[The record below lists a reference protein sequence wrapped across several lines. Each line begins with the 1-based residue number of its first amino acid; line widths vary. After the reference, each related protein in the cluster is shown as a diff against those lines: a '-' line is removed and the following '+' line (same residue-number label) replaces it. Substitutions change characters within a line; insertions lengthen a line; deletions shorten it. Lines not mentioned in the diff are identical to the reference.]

1 MSPIRTALCTL
12 AALALLGAGAAF
24 AQTVAITGGKVITNT
39 AQGQIENGVVLIRS
53 GKILAVGGPDT
64 AIPAGAKR
72 LDASGKW
79 VTPGLFA
86 PFSRVGLVEVQLED
100 STNDVSAGKAKMSAA
115 LDAADGFNPKAEA
128 IAITKIEGM
137 TRIGVAP
144 DAGATIF
151 AGNGFVAD
159 TSGAF
164 DSITQGKAFMF
175 AQMGE
180 RGAALAG
187 GSRPAAWAY
196 LRNALAEARAFR
208 PGRKRDAHTLLSD
221 ADAAALQLVADGRM
235 LFLVHV
241 ERASDLM
248 NLVRLHQAQ
257 PQLRLVAVGASEGWM
272 VAGAL
277 ARANIPAIIEPQ
289 DNLPASFETL
299 GATMENAARL
309 HKAGVRIAIAQINE
323 GFNARLAPQQAG
335 DAVPYGLPW
344 DAAFKAITLE
354 PAKIFG
360 LDDRLGAL
368 KKGMVA
374 DVVVWNGDPL
384 ELMTGAEHV
393 FINGHEQSL
402 TSRQTR
408 LRDRYMDLSNPK
420 KKPFAYR

>member
-1 MSPIRTALCTL
+1 MSPLRTAFAAL
-12 AALALLGAGAAF
+12 AALALTGAGAAA
-24 AQTVAITGGKVITNT
+24 AQTIAITGGKVVTNT
-39 AQGQIENGVVLIRS
+39 PRGQIENGVVIIKD
-53 GKILAVGGPDT
+53 GKIAAVGDAAT
-64 AIPAGAKR
+64 AIPDGAKR
-72 LDASGKW
+72 IDASGKW

-100 STNDVSAGKAKMSAA
+100 STNDVRASKAKMSAA
-115 LDAADGFNPKAEA
+115 LNAADGFNPKAEA

-137 TRIGVAP
+137 TRIAVGP

-151 AGNGFVAD
+151 AGSGFVAD
-159 TSGAF
+159 TSGGF
-164 DSITQGKAFMF
+164 DSITKDKAFLF

-180 RGAALAG
+180 RGADLAG

-196 LRNALAEARAFR
+196 LRRALDEARSYR
-208 PGRKRDAHTLLSD
+208 PGRVRDAQTLLSD
-221 ADAAALQLVADGRM
+221 ADAAALKPVAEGRM

-248 NLVRLHQAQ
+248 NLVRLHEQQ

-272 VAGAL
+272 VADAL
-277 ARANIPAIIEPQ
+277 KRAGIPAIIEPQ

-309 HKAGVRIAIAQINE
+309 HKAGVTIAIAQINE

-344 DAAFKAITLE
+344 DAAFAAITLT
-354 PAKIFG
+354 PAQIFG

-368 KKGMVA
+368 KKGMIA
-374 DVVVWNGDPL
+374 DVVVWSGDPL
-384 ELMTGAEHV
+384 ELKTGAEHV
-393 FINGHEQSL
+393 FINGREQSL
-402 TSRQTR
+402 VSRQTR
-408 LRDRYMDLSNPK
+408 LRDRYRDLRNPK
-420 KKPFAYR
+420 AKPFAYR